1 MRELRN
7 LERRLARLERLAHTM
22 TKKDR
27 ERLDELQL
35 LEDRDALSRA
45 QSKEYEALVEEY
57 RLTDEFKKNQ
67 RKASSNV
74 SMYAKKALIA
84 LDELESELGK
94 TQSWTHQKSGKYSY
108 RWNHLRAEIA
118 DLIMDIQRN
127 F

>member
-7 LERRLARLERLAHTM
+7 LERRLARLERQASTM

-57 RLTDEFKKNQ
+57 RLTDEYKKNQ
-67 RKASSNV
+67 RKGSQSKVLMKAR
-74 SMYAKKALIA
+74 KALFA
-84 LDELESELGK
+84 LESLEKELSDK
-94 TQSWTHQKSGKYSY
+94 DSWRTSGDSY
-108 RWNHLRAEIA
+108 RWNVLFGDMANYIE
-118 DLIMDIQRN
+118 DIQRN
-127 F
+127 Y